1 MKLYFLR
8 HTEALDG
15 PDDAARPLSPGGK
28 NDAREL
34 GRFLKR
40 AGVEFDA
47 AWSSPLI
54 RAKQTAEI
62 VLAACGQA
70 TLEIEKALSNEAAQ
84 SDFDRWLKG
93 LPALKRV
100 LLVGHAPSLPERV
113 RRLLGLTIPETFT
126 MPKGGLACLETEDR
140 LSAGLKFF
148 ITPKPLGLRD
158 RELGGIGET
167 PRAGNSG
174 ITCES
179 QPRQAGEGPA
189 TPI

>member
-148 ITPKPLGLRD
+148 ITPKAIGLRD
-158 RELGGIGET
+158 R
-167 PRAGNSG
+167 
-174 ITCES
+174 
-179 QPRQAGEGPA
+179 
-189 TPI
+189 